1 MVSMEHEPVMGV
13 WGRSPSGVLDQS
25 PWSEDEGGE
34 ATEAESMLSFK
45 GANEVHIYAQHA
57 WLVEYMFCQYFF
69 LYFRFI

>member
-57 WLVEYMFCQYFF
+57 
-69 LYFRFI
+69 